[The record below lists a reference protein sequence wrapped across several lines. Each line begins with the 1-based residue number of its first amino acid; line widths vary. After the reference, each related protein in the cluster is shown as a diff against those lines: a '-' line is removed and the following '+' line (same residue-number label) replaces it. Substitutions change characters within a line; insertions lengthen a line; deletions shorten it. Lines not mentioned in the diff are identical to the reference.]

1 MMVLVDDS
9 VILRGLWGAGTPLW
23 TVLGVD
29 VPKDQLKVQKDV
41 EDARL
46 SVSYGIRIGLG
57 DISIRIIMP
66 CRSGLL
72 EHLLHVLQRVNDGF
86 DLAGELHGVGFP

>member
-29 VPKDQLKVQKDV
+29 ILKDAFKVQEDV
-41 EDARL
+41 EDACL
-46 SVSYGIRIGLG
+46 SVSYSIRIGLG
-57 DISIRIIMP
+57 DISIKIIMP
-66 CRSGLL
+66 CRSRLL
-72 EHLLHVLQRVNDGF
+72 QHLLHILQRVNDGF